1 MPLIK
6 ALRQTVA
13 ACACG
18 LALLTTPAF
27 AVVPDAPAPV
37 AVGRPL
43 PDVVMAGLNGPHR
56 SLSSYRGRPLIIN
69 VWASWCGP
77 CRDEAASLER
87 LSWSEAGSRYVVI
100 GISTDDDRNA
110 ALKWLRHSN
119 ATVSHYID
127 SEADAGTHA
136 RRLEHP
142 AHGARRCGRPCRRE
156 VLRRPTMGQR
166 RIDPGD
172 RARVRRRQATNADAL
187 GVVGDR
193 TSECASAITTYA
205 SRLHL
210 HVLRLVQAASQS
222 RFLSWRPATPPRVR
236 LAILAA
242 SRQEPV
248 MRKEAACDRTG
259 MGQWAW
265 LS

>member
-13 ACACG
+13 ACTCG

-87 LSWSEAGSRYVVI
+87 LSWSEAGSRYTVI

-110 ALKWLRHSN
+110 ALKWLSHSS

-127 SEADAGTHA
+127 SRLTLEHMLGASRLPLTVLVDAGGRVVA
-136 RRLEHP
+136 RFY
-142 AHGARRCGRPCRRE
+142 GARQWDSAESVRE
-156 VLRRPTMGQR
+156 IERAFAGGRRPTPTR
-166 RIDPGD
+166 
-172 RARVRRRQATNADAL
+172 
-187 GVVGDR
+187 
-193 TSECASAITTYA
+193 
-205 SRLHL
+205 
-210 HVLRLVQAASQS
+210 
-222 RFLSWRPATPPRVR
+222 
-236 LAILAA
+236 
-242 SRQEPV
+242 
-248 MRKEAACDRTG
+248 
-259 MGQWAW
+259 
-265 LS
+265 